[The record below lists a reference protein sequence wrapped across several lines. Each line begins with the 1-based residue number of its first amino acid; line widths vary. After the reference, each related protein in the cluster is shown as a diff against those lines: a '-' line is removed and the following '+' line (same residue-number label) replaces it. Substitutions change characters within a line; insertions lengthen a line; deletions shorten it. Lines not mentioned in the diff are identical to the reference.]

1 MKKIFNLFVLLLLV
15 QYVQAQLFNNEWID
29 YSKTYYK
36 FKVGKTGLYRIE
48 KNQLPAALQN
58 TPVENFVL
66 WRNGNKVP
74 IYSSVSSGALPNG
87 GYLEFWGEM
96 NDGKPDKALYR
107 FPENQLTDKH
117 SFQTDTAAFFLA
129 DGGAGMGLK
138 LLPTTN
144 DVAGNTLPAEPFF
157 MYSLRKDFKEQINK
171 GKALYYGEYVYSST
185 YDVGEFWASA
195 DIYPASPSYPNGTP
209 VYLHAANS
217 FVAPSGPAPTLK
229 VAAAGNS
236 ILGGTRKVKVS
247 VNGSVIINESLGPM
261 DAKVFSSNNLTLA
274 AIAGPV
280 SIRVA
285 DTVTAVSQGNDRI
298 VCGFIE
304 LTYPRLFNFDNAS
317 NFEFELPS
325 SPSGNYLEI
334 TNFNIGSSVPILID
348 ITNGRRYEA
357 VVSGTTLKF
366 RLLASSLNRK
376 LVLVNS
382 DASNRL
388 SVGNIVQR
396 NFVNYSAASEQ
407 GNYLIISNKRIN
419 AAQQYADYRS
429 SDVGGNF
436 KAKVYDIDE
445 LVDQF
450 AFGIKKHPLSVKN
463 FIRWAMA
470 NFSASHHPKYA
481 LLIGKAVVYNE
492 YRNLE
497 NHPDIEKQNLVPTF
511 GWPAS
516 DVLLASAN
524 LYPVPSIPIGRL
536 SVVKDEEVMAYLDK
550 IKAYE
555 SQQANPS
562 QSISDKAWMK
572 NVIHV
577 AGGNSP
583 SLDNTLEGYFNSY
596 EAILKDSLF
605 GAKVQRFSKA
615 TTGPVSLITDAL
627 MEQKINEGVSII
639 NYFGH
644 SSAEALDYSLNSP
657 GAYNNQGKYPI
668 FIVNGC
674 NAGNN
679 FSYDLNRFSKVSSL
693 AENWILTPN
702 RGSIAFIASSHF
714 GVTNYL
720 DILNQTLY
728 KSLGYTRYN
737 QPIGLNITDTDV
749 LLTSYGNSSADGTG
763 YYLHA
768 EQNILN
774 GDPYVKP
781 NGYDL
786 PDYAIEESK
795 IVISPSIV
803 SVADNNFKSKIYVY
817 NLGKAVGR
825 SVPVKDSVSVK
836 VQRRYPNGSIED
848 IAKIYMKPPVRNIDS
863 IELNFP
869 IVPLRD
875 KGENKIIVTIDEENR
890 YVEIAKLNNKAEKT
904 FVIIE
909 DELKPVYPY
918 NYSIVSTLPLKLY
931 ASTANPVNAVTEY
944 LMELDTTE
952 LFNSPLKK
960 SFSVTSMGGAI
971 EFDASAFPFKDST
984 VYYWRTAMANS
995 GGTTSFWNISS
1006 FVYLQNAGD
1015 GFGEKHY
1022 YQFKKNTFSSLSID
1036 DDSRQF
1042 VYPIVNIPVSVQH
1055 GHYPPNDWESSF
1067 VRVKNTTVATWSN
1080 AQWSNTASPYHF
1092 GALEFVALNG
1102 KTLEPFG
1109 NTPASAAGGKYGSLP
1124 SNENRDKQFGFY
1136 FTNQA
1141 ERYKIAS
1148 FMDSI
1153 PDGYYVIVYSQLWN
1167 TPDQAYDFVNV
1178 WKNDPG
1184 SNSLYQKFLQNG
1196 LSAIDSFTYNRPF
1209 IFMYKKND
1217 PSFVP
1222 KYVFGNGDELISLNQ
1237 NVDAYQTDGQMLS
1250 PLFGPASNWETLQW
1264 NGKSLDS
1271 VMRDKSE
1278 VHVYGVG
1285 ASGAEQLLAKVHHQA
1300 DTSLS
1305 FIDAAVYP
1313 FLRLKMINKDSIF
1326 ATPLQLKHWVVKG
1339 TYLPEGALAANVQF
1353 KLKDTIQLG
1362 ETINFEVA
1370 FKNISNHAFSDSMK
1384 VKMIITDNKNVPHV
1398 IPLPQHKK
1406 LMPGDTILVRYT
1418 FDSRDF
1424 VGNNTMYVFVNPDGE
1439 QPESFLYNNY
1449 FYKNFFVMDDNIRP
1463 VMDVTFDG
1471 VHILNNDIV
1480 SSRPNVLVKLKDE
1493 SKFNLL
1499 SDTSLITVN
1508 LVYNKATGQQIVRRF
1523 AYGTDTLQF
1532 HPAVDGTDNTA
1543 SVEFKPV
1550 LEDDGDY
1557 ELWVKAKDRNGNPSG
1572 DAAYKVSFKVTN
1584 KPMISNMFN
1593 YPNPFTTSTAFVFT
1607 LTGSEVP
1614 QNIRIQILTITG
1626 KIVKEITKDE
1636 LGPLHIGRNITEYKW
1651 NGTDQYGNPLG
1662 NGVYLYRVITNH
1674 NGSSLEKF
1682 ETTNQFGDK
1691 VNTDSYFNS
1700 GYGKMYLMR

>member
-1 MKKIFNLFVLLLLV
+1 MKKICNLIFVLFLV
-15 QYVQAQLFNNEWID
+15 HYAYAQSFNNEWID

-36 FKVGKTGLYRIE
+36 FKVGATGFYRIQ
-48 KNQLPAALQN
+48 KSQLPAALQN

-66 WRNGNKVP
+66 WRNGSKVP
-74 IYSSVSSGALPNG
+74 VYTSVASGVLPNN
-87 GYLEFWGEM
+87 GYIEFWGEM

-107 FPENQLTDKH
+107 FPANQLTDKH

-129 DGGAGMGLK
+129 DGGAGSGLK
-138 LLPTTN
+138 LTATVN

-157 MYSLRKDFKEQINK
+157 MYSLRKDFKDQINK

-195 DIYPASPSYPNGTP
+195 DIYPASPAYPNGTP
-209 VYLHAANS
+209 VYLNTANTYA
-217 FVAPSGPAPTLK
+217 APSGPSPTLRI
-229 VAAAGNS
+229 AAAGNS
-236 ILGGTRKVKVS
+236 ILGGTRRVKVS
-247 VNGSVIINESLGPM
+247 VNGNVVMSEALGQL
-261 DAKVFSSNNLTLA
+261 DAKVFINNGLTLS
-274 AIAGPV
+274 AITGAV

-285 DTVTAVSQGNDRI
+285 DTVTSASQANDRI

-304 LTYPRLFNFDNAS
+304 LTYPRLFNFGNAA
-317 NFEFELPS
+317 NFEFQLEAAPA
-325 SPSGNYLEI
+325 GNYLEI
-334 TNFNIGSSVPILID
+334 SNFNFGGTTPVLLD
-348 ITNGRRYEA
+348 LTNGKRYEA
-357 VVSGTTLKF
+357 VVSGSVLQFKLQPSPT
-366 RLLASSLNRK
+366 ARK
-376 LVLVNS
+376 LVLVS
-382 DASNRL
+382 AAPSNVL
-388 SVGNIVQR
+388 SISGMVQR
-396 NFVNYSAASEQ
+396 NFINLSSASEQ
-407 GNYLIISNKRIN
+407 GNYLIISNKIITS
-419 AAQQYADYRS
+419 AQDYADYRS
-429 SDVGGNF
+429 SAPGGSF
-436 KAKVYDIDE
+436 RAKVYDIDE

-463 FIRWAMA
+463 FIRWAKA
-470 NFSASHHPKYA
+470 NFSTALQPKYA
-481 LLIGKAVVYNE
+481 LIIGKAVVYTE
-492 YRNLE
+492 YRSLE
-497 NHPDIEKQNLVPTF
+497 NHPDIERQNLVPTF

-516 DVLLASAN
+516 DVMLASAD

-536 SVVKDEEVMAYLDK
+536 SVVKNEEVLAYLEK
-550 IKAYE
+550 IKIYE
-555 SQQANPS
+555 SQQSNPS
-562 QSISDKAWMK
+562 QSIADKAWMK

-583 SLDNTLEGYFNSY
+583 SLDNTLEGYFNNY
-596 EAILKDSLF
+596 ENILKDSLF

-644 SSAEALDYSLNSP
+644 SSAEALDYSLNTPS
-657 GAYNNQGKYPI
+657 AYNNTGKYPI

-679 FSYDLNRFSKVSSL
+679 FSYDINRFSKVSSL

-728 KSLGYTRYN
+728 RSLGYTRYN

-774 GDPYVKP
+774 GDPFLKP
-781 NGYDL
+781 NGFDL

-817 NLGKAVGR
+817 NLGKAVGK
-825 SVPVKDSVSVK
+825 SVPAKDSVSVK
-836 VQRRYPNGSIED
+836 VQRQYPNGTVED
-848 IAKIYMKPPVRNIDS
+848 VAKVYMKPPVRNVDS
-863 IELNFP
+863 LEMNFP
-869 IVPLRD
+869 IIPLRD
-875 KGENKIIVTIDEENR
+875 KGENKIIVTIDEENK
-890 YVEIAKLNNKAEKT
+890 YTELAKLNNKAEKT

-918 NYSIVSTLPLKLY
+918 NYSIVSQLPLKLY

-944 LMELDTTE
+944 RMELDTTE

-960 SFSVTSMGGAI
+960 SFSITSIGGAI
-971 EFDASAFPFKDST
+971 EFDATAFPFTDST
-984 VYYWRTAMANS
+984 VYYWRTAMANAD
-995 GGTTSFWNISS
+995 GTTGFWNNSS
-1006 FVYLQNAGD
+1006 FVYLQNGGD

-1022 YQFKKNTFSSLSID
+1022 YQFKKNTYSNLNI

-1042 VYPIVNIPVSVQH
+1042 VFPIVNVPVSVQH
-1055 GHYPPNDWESSF
+1055 GHYPPNDWESSY

-1092 GALEFVALNG
+1092 GALEFVVLNG
-1102 KTLEPFG
+1102 KTLEAFE
-1109 NTPASAAGGKYGSLP
+1109 NTPANAAGGKYGSLP
-1124 SNENRDKQFGFY
+1124 SNENRHKQFGFY

-1141 ERYKIAS
+1141 ERYKIAD
-1148 FMDSI
+1148 FMDTI
-1153 PDGYYVIVYSQLWN
+1153 PNGYYVIVYSQLWN
-1167 TPDQAYDFVNV
+1167 TPDQMYDFVNV

-1184 SNSLYQKFLQNG
+1184 PNSLYQKFIQHG
-1196 LSAIDSFTYNRPF
+1196 LSAIDSFTFNRPF

-1217 PSFVP
+1217 PSFTP
-1222 KYVFGNGDELISLNQ
+1222 RYVFGSGDDLISLNQ
-1237 NVDAYQTDGQMLS
+1237 NVDAYQTDGQMAS
-1250 PLFGPASNWETLQW
+1250 PVFGPASKWQTLQW
-1264 NGKSLDS
+1264 NGKSVDT
-1271 VMRDKSE
+1271 VMTDKSE
-1278 VHVYGVG
+1278 VHVYGVQS
-1285 ASGAEQLLAKVHHQA
+1285 SGTEHLLAKVYHQA
-1300 DTSLS
+1300 DTTLN
-1305 FIDAAVYP
+1305 FIDAATYP
-1313 FLRLKMINKDSIF
+1313 FLRLKMVNKDSIF
-1326 ATPLQLKHWVVKG
+1326 ATPVQLKHWLVKG
-1339 TYLPEGALAANVQF
+1339 TYLPEGALAANVLF
-1353 KLKDTIQLG
+1353 HLKDTIELG
-1362 ETINFEVA
+1362 ETIDFKVA
-1370 FKNISNHAFSDSMK
+1370 FKNISNHAFPDSMK
-1384 VKMIITDNKNVPHV
+1384 VKMIITDNKNVPHA
-1398 IPLPQHKK
+1398 ISLPNYKK
-1406 LMPGDTILVRYT
+1406 LIPGDTLVVRYT
-1418 FDSRDF
+1418 FDSKDF
-1424 VGNNTMYVFVNPDGE
+1424 LGNNTMYLFVNPDGD

-1449 FYKNFFVMDDNIRP
+1449 FYKNFFVADDNIRP

-1480 SSRPNVLVKLKDE
+1480 SARPNVLVKLKDE

-1499 SDTSLITVN
+1499 SDTSLVTVN
-1508 LVYNKATGQQIVRRF
+1508 LVYNKATGQQVVRRF

-1607 LTGSEVP
+1607 LTGAEVP

-1674 NGSSLEKF
+1674 NGSALDKF